1 MSHVTTHVL
10 DAATGT
16 PAVGVPVALL
26 HGTGAP
32 LAIAATD
39 PEGRISDLGPDELE
53 AGAYRLIFDTKAY
66 YGMTGTTT
74 FYPQVTIDFEVV
86 DGVGHYH
93 VPLLLSPFAYSTY
106 RGN

>member
-1 MSHVTTHVL
+1 MSHVTTHIL

-39 PEGRISDLGPDELE
+39 AEGRISDLGPNE
-53 AGAYRLIFDTKAY
+53 
-66 YGMTGTTT
+66 
-74 FYPQVTIDFEVV
+74 
-86 DGVGHYH
+86 
-93 VPLLLSPFAYSTY
+93 
-106 RGN
+106 